1 MKKII
6 AEFMATILSCVGFG
20 LALIATFF
28 IICGA
33 LSLLVFFILALL
45 GITRN
50 VIVSAIIGLV
60 LTLWYALRKL

>member
-28 IICGA
+28 IIWGA

-60 LTLWYALRKL
+60 LTLWYALKRL